1 MANQFEPSKGYS
13 IGEFATINHIS
24 ARMLRHY
31 DKIGLFKPQQVLANG
46 YRYYSS
52 EQLPAI
58 ALIKKYQTAGFTLA
72 EIAVL
77 LDASAAKITVMAKE
91 KQRQLTEQDIKFGE
105 ANALLVNLL
114 GASDGPLP
122 DDGVVALTQ
131 QPKRQL
137 ACGLRPVSENEID
150 PAFDELYSALENTA
164 IQPIGLAM
172 LLGDSETALYQVA
185 VPIQSNSTPTKLTSR
200 VLPSGSYLSTFYYG
214 NYDNIGTA
222 YDRLLRYARQRN
234 QQPVMPFIER
244 YFLDQAYT
252 TNPNDYITEISLKVT
267 P

>member
-1 MANQFEPSKGYS
+1 MTNQFESSKGYS
-13 IGEFATINHIS
+13 IGEFATMNHIS

-31 DKIGLFKPQQVLANG
+31 DKIGLFKSQQVLANG

-52 EQLPAI
+52 EQLSTI
-58 ALIKKYQTAGFTLA
+58 ALIKKYQAAGFTLA
-72 EIAVL
+72 EMAVL
-77 LDASAAKITVMAKE
+77 LVASATKITAMAKE
-91 KQRQLTEQDIKFGE
+91 KQRQLAEQDVKFGE

-114 GASDGPLP
+114 GAGDGPLP
-122 DDGVVALTQ
+122 DDGVIALTQ
-131 QPKRQL
+131 QPERQI
-137 ACGLRPVSENEID
+137 ACGLQPVKENEID
-150 PAFDELYSALENTA
+150 PAFDELYGALENAA
-164 IQPIGLAM
+164 IQPSGLAM
-172 LLGDSETALYQVA
+172 LLGDSEMALYQVA
-185 VPIQSNSTPTKLTSR
+185 VPVQPSTTPTKLTSR
-200 VLPSGSYLSTFYYG
+200 VLPSGSYLSTFHYG